1 LARRVSLLLLAL
13 CAPAAL
19 VAFSVDAPGL
29 RWMAALAVTTFP
41 VALIALGAAR
51 GGRLNG
57 LRGPLLVLWI
67 VLAGSFVALLSLPAG
82 GPDSVFG
89 LPLGT
94 ALMVLVLVPVP
105 FILVCWVYAA
115 RFSGFILREEDLER
129 LRRFRK
135 DGEG

>member
-1 LARRVSLLLLAL
+1 LAHRASLLLLAL

-19 VAFSVDAPGL
+19 VAFCVDAAAL
-29 RWMAALAVTTFP
+29 RWVAALAVTTFP
-41 VALIALGAAR
+41 VALITLGAAR

-67 VLAGSFVALLSLPAG
+67 VLAGSFLALLALPGG
-82 GPDSVFG
+82 GPDSLFG

-94 ALMVLVLVPVP
+94 VLMLFVLVPVP
-105 FILVCWVYAA
+105 FILVCWAYAA
-115 RFSGFILREEDLER
+115 RFGGFILRDEDLER
-129 LRRFRK
+129 LRRLRK